1 MEKIYLRYD
10 NKDVVKPYVEC
21 DYGVAWQMVFL
32 GPIYPLKKKD
42 KKLSS
47 VILIL
52 QAAIITLMFVLV
64 PSPVNIFVSLI
75 MIILINLLFAFNYNM
90 IVIET
95 LLKNGYVPMDYKSSD
110 KLIKKG
116 IYCKLQ

>member
-10 NKDVVKPYVEC
+10 NKDVERPYVEC
-21 DYGVAWQMVFL
+21 DFGVAWQMIYF
-32 GPIYPLKKKD
+32 GPFYPLKKKD
-42 KKLSS
+42 TKLFS
-47 VILIL
+47 IMLIL
-52 QAAIITLMFVLV
+52 QIAIITLLMILV
-64 PSPVNIFVSLI
+64 PFYVNIVVSII

-95 LLKNGYVPMDYKSSD
+95 LLKNGYVPMDYQSSD

-116 IYCKLQ
+116 IYFKLQ